1 LQYVSFKQEYASMTA
16 TLSTSHSTKKL
27 AIFPSLKGKRVFIT
41 GGGTGIGAAMVTA
54 FAEQGAQVAFVDMA
68 EAESAQLA
76 NTIAANGHLKPWWR
90 VCDVR
95 DVAALKQNIDT
106 AVGELGDFSALVN
119 NVARDDRHTLE
130 SVTPEYWDERMAVNQ
145 RPAFF
150 AIQAIVPSMK
160 RLNGGSVI
168 NLGSTG
174 WQTKGGTYPCYAI
187 AKSSVNG
194 LTRGLAESL
203 GAYRIRINTV
213 SPGWVMTERQIKLW
227 LNAEGEEAI
236 KRNQCLPDKL
246 QPSDI
251 ANMVLFL
258 AADDG
263 AMCTAQEFKVDAG
276 WN

>member
-1 LQYVSFKQEYASMTA
+1 MQVNPPAN
-16 TLSTSHSTKKL
+16 L
-27 AIFPSLKGKRVFIT
+27 ARFPSLAGKRVFIT
-41 GGGTGIGAAMVTA
+41 GGGSGIGAALVEA
-54 FAEQGAQVAFVDMA
+54 FVDQGAQVAFVDFA
-68 EAESAQLA
+68 KEESEALVAKIVA
-76 NTIAANGHLKPWWR
+76 TGRPAPWWR
-90 VCDVR
+90 LCDVR
-95 DVAALKQNIDT
+95 DVAQLQSAIADAIT
-106 AVGELGDFSALVN
+106 AVGDLHVLVN
-119 NVARDDRHTLE
+119 NVARDDRHSIE
-130 SVTPEYWDERMAVNQ
+130 SVTPAYWEERMATNQ

-150 AIQAIVPSMK
+150 AIQSAVSGMK
-160 RLNGGSVI
+160 RLGGGAII

-174 WQTKGGTYPCYAI
+174 WQGKNGDFPLYSI
-187 AKSSVNG
+187 AKSSMNG
-194 LTRGLAESL
+194 LTRSMAVSL
-203 GAYRIRINTV
+203 GPHRIRVNTV

>member
-1 LQYVSFKQEYASMTA
+1 MTNISSKALA
-16 TLSTSHSTKKL
+16 TY
-27 AIFPSLKGKRVFIT
+27 PSLQGKRVFVT
-41 GGGTGIGAAMVTA
+41 GGGTGIGAAIVRA
-54 FAEQGAQVAFVDMA
+54 FAQQGAQVAFVDMA
-68 EAESAQLA
+68 ESESLVLVQE
-76 NTIAANGHLKPWWR
+76 IAKNGFLKPWFR
-90 VCDVR
+90 ACDVR
-95 DVAALKQNIDT
+95 DVEALKLVINT
-106 AVGELGDFSALVN
+106 AVNTLGDFSALVN

-130 SVTPEYWDERMAVNQ
+130 SVTPEYYDERMAVNQ

-150 AIQAIVPSMK
+150 AIQTIMPSMQ
-160 RLNGGSVI
+160 RLKGGSVI

-203 GAYRIRINTV
+203 GADRIRINTV
-213 SPGWVMTERQIKLW
+213 SPGWVMTERQIKMW

-246 QPSDI
+246 QPSDV

-258 AADDG
+258 AADDSS
-263 AMCTAQEFKVDAG
+263 MCTAQEFKVDAG